1 MSRALST
8 RMDTESDAQLVREY
22 AKSRGARTTGELLR
36 WALFEYARR
45 HRPKEG
51 TELRERIDGLLRE
64 REAVT
69 VVHSHDIGYTEAR
82 SE

>member
-1 MSRALST
+1 MSRAIST
-8 RMDTESDAQLVREY
+8 RMDTEDDAQLIREY

-51 TELRERIDGLLRE
+51 TELRERIDSLLRE

-69 VVHSHDIGYTEAR
+69 VVHSHDSGNMEVG